1 MVITRIQKK
10 LDKRD
15 YGKIPSHDMLYCC
28 CFGGYMNWV
37 MVLLIS
43 QMWYCSSSVVFN
55 RINGDALFFPSRS
68 VAEVN
73 KIEMTSWWLLC
84 ELVTVMKSHGCKLPG
99 NVERGLKVS
108 TAEDL
113 RRQVRAFGEQEGWF
127 PGIGK
132 DECMGFSIGRVLC

>member
-1 MVITRIQKK
+1 
-10 LDKRD
+10 
-15 YGKIPSHDMLYCC
+15 
-28 CFGGYMNWV
+28 MNWV

-43 QMWYCSSSVVFN
+43 RMWYCSSSVVFN

-113 RRQVRAFGEQEGWF
+113 RR
-127 PGIGK
+127 
-132 DECMGFSIGRVLC
+132 

>member
-99 NVERGLKVS
+99 NVERGLEVS
-108 TAEDL
+108 SPDRGGSTKISTSV
-113 RRQVRAFGEQEGWF
+113 RRAGGVVSWYWKGR
-127 PGIGK
+127 
-132 DECMGFSIGRVLC
+132 MHGFLYR